1 MKKLLLLIVLLALCI
16 PAFAQDATSD
26 AVAPVATVE
35 SAPVTVIDG
44 QGDTVI
50 NVEAPD
56 TTPAPVSNSVE
67 INPVLQLIL
76 GACAL
81 LVAISFAFEK
91 LGNRAKKATDNA
103 FEMAALEKAGDSVPG
118 PIASQIA
125 GALER
130 TTAALQNVTEAW
142 KKATDHIPESSK
154 PVMATSTVS
163 GTTPNYASTMT
174 PTNITGGHG
183 DPASGD
189 AFRG

>member
-1 MKKLLLLIVLLALCI
+1 MKRLILLILLFALCI

-26 AVAPVATVE
+26 AIAPVATVE
-35 SAPVTVIDG
+35 SSPVTVIDGQG

-56 TTPAPVSNSVE
+56 NTPAPVSNSVE

-142 KKATDHIPESSK
+142 KKATDHVPESSK
-154 PVMATSTVS
+154 PVMATSSVS
-163 GTTPNYASTMT
+163 GTTPNYASTVT
-174 PTNITGGHG
+174 PTNITDVHG
-183 DPASGD
+183 TSD
-189 AFRG
+189 AEFRG